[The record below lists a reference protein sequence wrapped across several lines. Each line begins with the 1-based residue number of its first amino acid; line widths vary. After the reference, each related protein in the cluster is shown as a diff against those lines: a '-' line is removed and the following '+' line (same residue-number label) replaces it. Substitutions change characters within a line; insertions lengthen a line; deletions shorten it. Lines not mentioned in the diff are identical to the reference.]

1 MTQLL
6 PPLKMEEK
14 RGKKKNQKTWG
25 WGRGLVRKKVKE
37 TKTKRIISKQKESI
51 IGFAPK

>member
-14 RGKKKNQKTWG
+14 TGKKPQNNMG
-25 WGRGLVRKKVKE
+25 LGEGLVRKRGKE
-37 TKTKRIISKQKESI
+37 TVKD
-51 IGFAPK
+51 